1 MANRPRHQHYSDRPE
16 WHAYQRFLPLSMRYT
31 AATLPTEEW
40 WEWRDADVHIDRLPL
55 ADAPLKVLLLH
66 GGGGNGRV
74 LMPLGQMVHRLGYEY
89 LAPDLPGYGLTRY
102 GRNSRPDYGEW
113 SRLASDLVDAEID
126 ADGRPVVV
134 FGLSVGGFL
143 AYMTA
148 ARNARVA
155 GVIATTLL
163 DLRRPEARD
172 AVARN
177 RFLSRLGIP
186 LGRAF
191 RALLDPISLPMA
203 LVSKMD
209 RITNDPDF
217 SRVFLRDPLAA
228 GSRLQ
233 FRFMRSLFEA
243 EPAVEPEEFS
253 ACPLL
258 LAHPAL
264 DMWTP
269 PALSREVFDRLAC
282 PKRYVELE
290 GAGHFPYEQPGATQL
305 EEAVGAFLGEL
316 ATPTDVRSPARS
328 SL

>member
-1 MANRPRHQHYSDRPE
+1 MADEAPGQRYNDRHE

-40 WEWRDADVHIDRLPL
+40 WGWRDANVHIDRL
-55 ADAPLKVLLLH
+55 AVSDAPLKVLLLH

-74 LMPLGQMVHRLGYEY
+74 LMPLGQMVYRLGYEY

-102 GRNSRPDYGEW
+102 GRKSRPDYGQW
-113 SRLASDLVDAEID
+113 SLLASDLVDAEIG

-163 DLRRPEARD
+163 DLRLPEARD

-177 RFLSRLGIP
+177 RLLSRLGIP
-186 LGRAF
+186 LGRAL
-191 RALLDPISLPMA
+191 RGLLDPVSLPMA
-203 LVSKMD
+203 LVSKMG
-209 RITNDPDF
+209 RITNDPNF

-243 EPAVEPEEFS
+243 DPAVAPEQFS
-253 ACPLL
+253 GCPLL

-282 PKRYVELE
+282 AKGYVELE
-290 GAGHFPYEQPGATQL
+290 GAGHFPYEQPGVTQL
-305 EEAVGAFLGEL
+305 EEAVGTFLDGL
-316 ATPTDVRSPARS
+316 ATG
-328 SL
+328 

>member
-1 MANRPRHQHYSDRPE
+1 MSSHPTRTSYTERHE

-31 AATLPTEEW
+31 AATLPAEEW
-40 WEWRDADVHIDRLPL
+40 WEWRDADVHIDRL
-55 ADAPLKVLLLH
+55 AHSDAPLKVLLLH

-102 GRNSRPDYGEW
+102 GPKSRPDYGDW
-113 SRLASDLVDAEID
+113 SRLASDLVEAEIG

-177 RFLSRLGIP
+177 RLLSRVGLPIA
-186 LGRAF
+186 RAF
-191 RALLDPISLPMA
+191 RAVLDPVSLPMA
-203 LVSKMD
+203 LVSKME
-209 RITNDPDF
+209 RLTNDPDF
-217 SRVFLRDPLAA
+217 SRVFLRDPSAA

-243 EPAVEPEEFS
+243 EPAVEPEDFS
-253 ACPLL
+253 GCPLL

-282 PKRYVELE
+282 AKRYVELE
-290 GAGHFPYEQPGATQL
+290 GAGHFPYEEPGATQL
-305 EEAVGAFLGEL
+305 EQAVGTFLDGF
-316 ATPTDVRSPARS
+316 AAA
-328 SL
+328 

>member
-1 MANRPRHQHYSDRPE
+1 MTGGNHNQRYTERPE
-16 WHAYQRFLPLSMRYT
+16 WHAYQRFLPLTMRYT

-40 WEWRDADVHIDRLPL
+40 WGWRDADVHIDRLAV

-102 GRNSRPDYGEW
+102 GRKSRPRYGEW
-113 SRLASDLVDAEID
+113 SRLASDLVDAEIG

-148 ARNARVA
+148 ARNPRVA

-177 RFLSRLGIP
+177 RFFSRAGIP

-191 RALLDPISLPMA
+191 RGLLDPISLPMA

-243 EPAVEPEEFS
+243 EPAVEPEQFS
-253 ACPLL
+253 ACPVL
-258 LAHPAL
+258 LAHPGL
-264 DMWTP
+264 DRWTP
-269 PALSREVFDRLAC
+269 PPLSREVFDRLAC
-282 PKRYVELE
+282 AKRYVELE
-290 GAGHFPYEQPGATQL
+290 GAGHFPYEQPGVTQL
-305 EEAVGAFLGEL
+305 EAAIAEFLGGL
-316 ATPTDVRSPARS
+316 AAS
-328 SL
+328 